1 MNMKYAILL
10 PFLTALPLY
19 AGVNG
24 DVRQGGKLYAHEQ
37 YGQALSKYQSALQK
51 APNNPQA
58 NFGAGAAAYYL
69 KDYDTAAKAF
79 ETTIDNSPELRQD
92 ALFNLGNTHYRAHQK
107 QEAIAAYKQAI
118 LQNPQDK
125 EAIHN
130 LQLLLKEQQHEQNKN
145 NQNNENKDKNSQNQ
159 DSQDQQNNQGQA
171 PQQQDPQQNKQPQ
184 EPKPQQQ
191 RGMNQQDAQRVM
203 QLARD
208 NEYRRPTQPGPAG
221 NDENVEKD
229 W

>member
-1 MNMKYAILL
+1 MMKLGIFFLL
-10 PFLTALPLY
+10 LTALPVH
-19 AGVNG
+19 AGVTKE
-24 DVRQGGKLYAHEQ
+24 VRQGGKLYAHEQ
-37 YGQALSKYQSALQK
+37 YGQALSKYQSALQ
-51 APNNPQA
+51 ADPDNPQA

-69 KDYDTAAKAF
+69 KDYDTAAQSF
-79 ETTIDNSPELRQD
+79 ENAISNSTELRQD
-92 ALFNLGNTHYRAHQK
+92 ALFNLGNTHYRAQHKEQ
-107 QEAIAAYKQAI
+107 AIAAYKQAI

-130 LQLLLKEQQHEQNKN
+130 LQLLLKEQQNSQNKN

-159 DSQDQQNNQGQA
+159 DQQEQQNNPGQA
-171 PQQQDPQQNKQPQ
+171 PQTQDPQQNKQPQ

-191 RGMNQQDAQRVM
+191 GMDKQDAQRVM

-208 NEYRRPTQPGPAG
+208 NEYKRPPQPGPTG

>member
-37 YGQALSKYQSALQK
+37 YGQALSKYQSALQED
-51 APNNPQA
+51 PNNPQA

-79 ETTIDNSPELRQD
+79 ENTVDNSPELRQD

-130 LQLLLKEQQHEQNKN
+130 LQLLLKEQQSKQNKN
-145 NQNNENKDKNSQNQ
+145 NQNNDNKDKNSQNQ

-184 EPKPQQQ
+184 DPKPQQQ
-191 RGMNQQDAQRVM
+191 GMNQQDAQRVM

-221 NDENVEKD
+221 NDESVEKD

>member
-1 MNMKYAILL
+1 MMKYALL
-10 PFLTALPLY
+10 LLLLCAGPLQ
-19 AGVNG
+19 AGVSR
-24 DVRQGGKLYAHEQ
+24 DVRQGGKLYAHEK
-37 YGQALSKYQSALQK
+37 YGQALSKYQQALQTD
-51 APNNPQA
+51 PDNPQA

-79 ETTIDNSPELRQD
+79 ENTVSNSPQLRQD

-107 QEAIAAYKQAI
+107 EEAIAAYKQAI

-130 LQLLLKEQQHEQNKN
+130 LQLLLKEQQNQQNKN

-159 DSQDQQNNQGQA
+159 DQKEQQNNQGQA
-171 PQQQDPQQNKQPQ
+171 PQQQEPQQNKQPQ
-184 EPKPQQQ
+184 DSKPQQQ
-191 RGMNQQDAQRVM
+191 GMDKQDAQRVM

-208 NEYRRPTQPGPAG
+208 NEYKRPMQPSPSGD
-221 NDENVEKD
+221 DESVEKD